1 LPAIGKVNHPALAAA
16 GSSLAGALLVIGFFL
31 SPAWAASDKG
41 AAAPPPSSPAIA
53 VPAQPARPPASA
65 VAAALAKLL
74 TGAGDGLSVAGV
86 QLPGQLL
93 DASYGAVGY
102 SPIWTDDGGLGPRG
116 AALVDAFQSAKAA
129 GMDTVEPQL
138 AALAAHGQAKAPEE
152 IAALELLLSGTLL
165 AGIEDSGDLA
175 PPALLAA
182 ARLGDARD
190 FIANHLPTNFYYWRL
205 RRALPIY
212 RRYAT
217 AGNWLTVPSGPKL
230 EKGMVDPRVAALG
243 QRLLATGELAAL
255 GPQPNKFDDALAV
268 ALRKF
273 QSSHGLDADG
283 KVGTQTLT
291 ALNVP
296 ADQRLG
302 QILLNLQRFRK
313 LNRAMG
319 ERYLYINVAGMELS
333 LVEHGQVTFFNK
345 VIVGRKDRPT
355 PLLQS
360 VIRRI
365 DFNPIWVVP
374 AKIARIDE
382 LNRMRA
388 DPTFF
393 RTHNIRVYDGWGA
406 GAREIDSDTID
417 WTRYGPNNMPF
428 ALRQDPGPENALG
441 PVKFDFANDYAVFV
455 HGTPVQALFGLPAR
469 SLSSGC
475 VRTEHPVDLAA
486 YLLRNDHN
494 WPRSRIDDVVHK
506 ATTISAPLADPLPI
520 MLTYQTAWVDAD
532 GVAQFRPDIYSLDDS
547 SEVPTA
553 TSPIV
558 PRAAPAPVQGS
569 SRKN

>member
-1 LPAIGKVNHPALAAA
+1 MNHPTFAAA
-16 GSSLAGALLVIGFFL
+16 SLRLVGAILTFGLFL
-31 SPAWAASDKG
+31 SPAWAASDRG
-41 AAAPPPSSPAIA
+41 AAAPPPSSSVTPPAETA
-53 VPAQPARPPASA
+53 GSPASA

-74 TGAGDGLSVAGV
+74 SGAGDELSVAGV

-93 DASYGAVGY
+93 DASYGAVNY
-102 SPIWTDDGGLGPRG
+102 APIWTDDGGLGPRG
-116 AALVDAFQSAKAA
+116 AALVDAFQAAKAA
-129 GMDTVEPQL
+129 GMDMVDPQL
-138 AALAAHGQAKAPEE
+138 AALAVHGQAETPEE
-152 IAALELLLSGTLL
+152 IATLELLLSGTLL
-165 AGIEDSGDLA
+165 AAIDDSGDLA

-182 ARLGDARD
+182 ARQGDARN
-190 FIANHLPTNFYYWRL
+190 FIADHLPTNFYYWRL

-212 RRYAT
+212 RRYVA
-217 AGNWLTVPSGPKL
+217 AGNWPTVPSGPKL
-230 EKGMVDPRVAALG
+230 EKGMADPRVAAVG

-255 GPQPNKFDDALAV
+255 GPQPDKFDDVLAG

-273 QSSHGLDADG
+273 QSSHGLDPDG
-283 KVGTQTLT
+283 KVGGQTLA
-291 ALNVP
+291 ALNAP

-302 QILLNLQRFRK
+302 QVLVNLQRFRK

-345 VIVGRKDRPT
+345 VIVGRRDRPT

-365 DFNPIWVVP
+365 DFNPTWVVP

-382 LNRMRA
+382 VNRMRA

-406 GAREIDSDTID
+406 GAREIDPDTID
-417 WTRYGPNNMPF
+417 WAQYGPNNMPF

-441 PVKFDFANDYAVFV
+441 PVKFDFANDYAVYV
-455 HGTPVQALFGLPAR
+455 HGTPVQSLFGLAAR

-506 ATTISAPLADPLPI
+506 ATTISAPLAEPLPI

-532 GVAQFRPDIYSLDDS
+532 EVVQFRPDIYGLDDS

-558 PRAAPAPVQGS
+558 PRAAPVPGQGA